1 MELSLD
7 LVKKVAAN
15 ARLKLK
21 EEELKK
27 FLEEMKDILGNFSK
41 LSEVDTNNTLPSF
54 HPIPVVNKTREDKIG
69 KCLNREDAL
78 SLTPHTKDGYFRG
91 PKVL

>member
-1 MELSLD
+1 MNISLD

-21 EEELKK
+21 EDELKK
-27 FLEEMKDILGNFSK
+27 FVEEMKDILSNFSK
-41 LSEVDTNNTLPSF
+41 LSKVDTANTPPSF
-54 HPIPVVNKTREDKIG
+54 HPIPVVNKTREDKTDE
-69 KCLNREDAL
+69 CLDRDDAL
-78 SLTPHTKDGYFRG
+78 SLTPHSKDGYFRG

>member
-54 HPIPVVNKTREDKIG
+54 HPIPVVNKTREDKVG
-69 KCLNREDAL
+69 ECLNRDDAL
-78 SLTPHTKDGYFRG
+78 SLTAHTKDGYFRG

>member
-1 MELSLD
+1 MEISLD

-27 FLEEMKDILGNFSK
+27 FAAEMQDILQNFSQLAK
-41 LSEVDTNNTLPSF
+41 VDTTNTLPSF
-54 HPIPVVNKTREDKIG
+54 HPIPVVNKTREDTPQPS
-69 KCLNREDAL
+69 LNRDQAL
-78 SLTPHTKDGYFRG
+78 DLTPHKKNNYFRG
-91 PKVL
+91 PKVV